1 MTLLC
6 YFLFPRLLCQSFVST
21 VFYLHIIFQSF
32 SLLRYF
38 VTDFWPS
45 SSLVSKEVLLLLEK
59 MKFAALASRASE
71 RPSAIQNS
79 LTGGDPSPQL
89 FSLPVVFL
97 LSPSIVPF
105 FYSIYWIQANQFPLS
120 SVPFT
125 LSSGFMIW
133 QLCSPTNHPT
143 VIAAKKVPFVLRL
156 LPTNTERNLLRQ
168 NILWH

>member
-1 MTLLC
+1 MQ
-6 YFLFPRLLCQSFVST
+6 P
-21 VFYLHIIFQSF
+21 
-32 SLLRYF
+32 LRPGPP
-38 VTDFWPS
+38 V
-45 SSLVSKEVLLLLEK
+45 
-59 MKFAALASRASE
+59 

-105 FYSIYWIQANQFPLS
+105 FYSIYWTQANQFPLS
-120 SVPFT
+120 TVPFT

-156 LPTNTERNLLRQ
+156 LRHRKEPLEAKHLMALVEKTDMNDFLQLRNLVMFVLAFFG
-168 NILWH
+168 LS